1 MIVNTKWCC
10 SLVVHVRVLLWC
22 LCSRCS
28 RRVAVVCACGLDAAR
43 SVLVVLGLAFLV
55 VGSDY
60 YTLPWLSAF
69 FVDFLTH
76 VSFEPVGAINAQVPR
91 IWPEILH
98 WTATCCKIQ
107 RHRWSRK
114 LGSAGFCFHGTCA
127 FYPKKGHRLRHLP
140 CMQKY
145 YVKIFARPP

>member
-1 MIVNTKWCC
+1 MYECC
-10 SLVVHVRVLLWC
+10 HDVCVLGV
-22 LCSRCS
+22 CS

-43 SVLVVLGLAFLV
+43 SVVLGLAFLV

-91 IWPEILH
+91 IWPEMLH
-98 WTATCCKIQ
+98 
-107 RHRWSRK
+107 
-114 LGSAGFCFHGTCA
+114 
-127 FYPKKGHRLRHLP
+127 
-140 CMQKY
+140 
-145 YVKIFARPP
+145 